1 MKWNQNVIILT
12 EFIEEDFVSLNGT
25 FSRGTVNLY
34 FVVKFLIQYK

>member
-12 EFIEEDFVSLNGT
+12 EFIEEDFVSLNDA
-25 FSRGTVNLY
+25 FSRVPVNLY